1 MLFSR
6 ETIQNRLLPFCGLI
20 AVLTFTASCGS
31 DSNTGGTPTDP
42 GGTNILYQDDFA
54 GTTLAAVWTASIFG
68 GGGTIGIDTGTG
80 QPAPS
85 LYIQSDSTI
94 NSQSLVKLSQPY
106 SNVGG
111 VSFTIQAQIDNPG
124 RADKILDAIRITIH
138 DQGRNG
144 AQAGVTIHRSQ
155 VGSNIVNITYDV
167 YPKYLPQQVK
177 EWNLVLSPGFHEFRY
192 VVYPDGTAKWFR
204 DGIQRLATLT
214 GVQMLEADLE
224 LHLNVH
230 GSNAAAH
237 FDNAVVSR

>member
-6 ETIQNRLLPFCGLI
+6 ETILNRLLPFCGLV
-20 AVLTFTASCGS
+20 AVLTIMASCS
-31 DSNTGGTPTDP
+31 DSSSGGDPNNP
-42 GGTNILYQDDFA
+42 GGTNTLYQDDFA

-68 GGGTIGIDTGTG
+68 GGGAIGIDTGIG

-111 VSFTIQAQIDNPG
+111 VSFSIQVQIDNPG

-138 DQGRNG
+138 DQGRG
-144 AQAGVTIHRSQ
+144 VQGLVTIHRYQ
-155 VGSNIVNITYDV
+155 VGSNNVNISYDV
-167 YPKYLPQQVK
+167 YPGGYPWQQVK
-177 EWNLVLSPGFHEFRY
+177 EWNLALSPGFHEFRY
-192 VVYPDGTAKWFR
+192 VVYPDLTAKWFR
-204 DGIQRLATLT
+204 DGIQRLSSL
-214 GVQMLEADLE
+214 GVPMLEADLE
-224 LHLNVH
+224 LHLNAS

-237 FDNAVVSR
+237 FDNVKISR